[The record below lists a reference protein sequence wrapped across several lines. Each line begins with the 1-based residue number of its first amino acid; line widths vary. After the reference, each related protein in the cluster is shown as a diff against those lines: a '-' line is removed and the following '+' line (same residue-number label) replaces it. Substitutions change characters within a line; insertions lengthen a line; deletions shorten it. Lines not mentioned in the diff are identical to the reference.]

1 MYDVE
6 KLQSAKEYLDLL
18 SQSIDP
24 TTREHIDDP
33 ILQKEEIK
41 DVLRFASE
49 VLSALSQNGI
59 TDSIEP
65 SAFDASTIDKSAIG
79 LTDRTV
85 GITSLAIRI
94 NKQVDKSKM
103 RSLRVATINEWLV
116 SNGYLSKEKVPVVRN
131 VTKLVPT
138 DEGSKIG
145 LLELEK
151 INRSTGEITKK
162 LILSVSGQQF
172 IIDHLDEIAAQP
184 DVPDDDTDDDTD
196 YTPDSAT
203 PDDTPTYTI
212 PNHTTYTPVVP
223 QSYVNPLPAD
233 YFDEIE

>member
-1 MYDVE
+1 MYNAE
-6 KLQSAKEYLDLL
+6 KLQSAKEYLYLL

-24 TTREHIDDP
+24 TTGEHIDDP
-33 ILQKEEIK
+33 ILQKDEIK

-49 VLSALSQNGI
+49 VLSSLSHDKLKTCGPP
-59 TDSIEP
+59 P
-65 SAFDASTIDKSAIG
+65 SAFDASAIDKSAIS

-145 LLELEK
+145 LIELEK
-151 INRSTGEITKK
+151 ISRSTGEITKK

-184 DVPDDDTDDDTD
+184 DVPDDTDDSD
-196 YTPDSAT
+196 YTPD
-203 PDDTPTYTI
+203 DV
-212 PNHTTYTPVVP
+212 PNDNT
-223 QSYVNPLPAD
+223 LPAD

>member
-1 MYDVE
+1 MYNAE
-6 KLQSAKEYLDLL
+6 KLQSAKEYLYLL

-24 TTREHIDDP
+24 TTGEHIDDP
-33 ILQKEEIK
+33 ILQKDEIK

-49 VLSALSQNGI
+49 VLSSLSHDKLKTCGP
-59 TDSIEP
+59 SP
-65 SAFDASTIDKSAIG
+65 SAFDASAIDKSAIC

-145 LLELEK
+145 LIELEK
-151 INRSTGEITKK
+151 ISRSTGEITKK

-184 DVPDDDTDDDTD
+184 DVPDDTDDSD
-196 YTPDSAT
+196 YTPD
-203 PDDTPTYTI
+203 DV
-212 PNHTTYTPVVP
+212 PNDNT
-223 QSYVNPLPAD
+223 LPAD